1 MLFPSLSLPFYYPF
15 QPSMLFLSS
24 FLSFLANFATK
35 RINPNT
41 KEFYSTRINPHLFS
55 INRPTLLTRRVW
67 QLTSKKTNQRARER
81 KSACFLN
88 RIKHNPFSSS
98 FTTNL
103 SCEKSDYKN
112 CTASRIIELRS
123 IFRREQWPVE
133 SSFDE
138 KPRSIVSRT
147 ARTWIYRC
155 EHERKGR
162 NRWVSQRWLSFEN
175 GEIRF

>member
-123 IFRREQWPVE
+123 IFRREAAIDRFENVDRPM
-133 SSFDE
+133 
-138 KPRSIVSRT
+138 RT
-147 ARTWIYRC
+147 RM
-155 EHERKGR
+155 ERKKRERPLGFSKMVIFWKWR
-162 NRWVSQRWLSFEN
+162 NSILVN
-175 GEIRF
+175 ANRFFG